1 MQLANTLL
9 KISQAHTMSEA
20 TKKALGIGKEYPMRD
35 ANWLISNVKSILRDY
50 ELYSFS
56 KSATY
61 AASDLRFEILNDTFL
76 KIAEVIFSEP
86 RKMYL
91 ETSFHERKQAF
102 SHIHE
107 FNRDEEV
114 LVSDPAN
121 IGLILT
127 SEGDGRGS
135 IRAVWA
141 HNKVSSPLHLK
152 LADTEPYSADKNK
165 IMAIGRT
172 NLAVYE
178 VCVDLKGKQ
187 PLSKEEFLANK
198 EKVGTLESEVWLN
211 TVLNPSMRNHEEMN
225 LEDWAYL
232 QYKLNCY
239 SYVRV
244 TNENKEQYL
253 DLTEAKGFPDLT
265 LQKDLHGELTFAI
278 PLFGLLLS
286 GSLDMTPQKQRVI
299 SGKSSN
305 RVKAKNRKSDDLEY
319 EAGLNKC
326 SLNLSPDL
334 IAAQTSRE
342 HETNDNS
349 VSDGKRKSPTLHF
362 VRGHTFVRN
371 GKISYRSP
379 HWRGSVSES
388 PTITKV
394 KA

>member
-1 MQLANTLL
+1 M
-9 KISQAHTMSEA
+9 
-20 TKKALGIGKEYPMRD
+20 
-35 ANWLISNVKSILRDY
+35 
-50 ELYSFS
+50 
-56 KSATY
+56 
-61 AASDLRFEILNDTFL
+61 
-76 KIAEVIFSEP
+76 
-86 RKMYL
+86 
-91 ETSFHERKQAF
+91 
-102 SHIHE
+102 
-107 FNRDEEV
+107 
-114 LVSDPAN
+114 
-121 IGLILT
+121 
-127 SEGDGRGS
+127 
-135 IRAVWA
+135 
-141 HNKVSSPLHLK
+141 
-152 LADTEPYSADKNK
+152 
-165 IMAIGRT
+165 
-172 NLAVYE
+172 
-178 VCVDLKGKQ
+178 
-187 PLSKEEFLANK
+187 
-198 EKVGTLESEVWLN
+198 SEVWLN

-379 HWRGSVSES
+379 HGEVVFLNPLPSLRLKHNLITHSVTLVPHWRSNSVHQFIEVIM
-388 PTITKV
+388 ITLNCL
-394 KA
+394 